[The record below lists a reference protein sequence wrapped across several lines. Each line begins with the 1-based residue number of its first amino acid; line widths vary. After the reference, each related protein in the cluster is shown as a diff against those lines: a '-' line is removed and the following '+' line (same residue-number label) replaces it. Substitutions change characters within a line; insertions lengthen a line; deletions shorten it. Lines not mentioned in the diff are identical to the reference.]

1 MFYFSEQ
8 LILNNLVANE
18 DMQKNIIELMT
29 DIASMYGMDLIEQF
43 KKSQVI
49 GFLIQT
55 LNQGVAQGQDREVRD
70 RFIEAITPLGLGI
83 AF

>member
-43 KKSQVI
+43 KKSQII

-55 LNQGVAQGQDREVRD
+55 LNQGVA
-70 RFIEAITPLGLGI
+70 
-83 AF
+83 